1 MGIDKPWVPEEEA
14 AEKAEKAVVVE
25 EVGEAGHVV
34 EEEAALTAGELFKTK
49 SKEIRGTA
57 ACSMYVT

>member
-1 MGIDKPWVPEEEA
+1 MGIDKPWVPVEEA
-14 AEKAEKAVVVE
+14 AEKAEKAVVE
-25 EVGEAGHVV
+25 EVGEVGQVV